1 MPKDKNQGTFQ
12 RYETKYL
19 LNQPQYLLLMKQL
32 KDRIYPDEFCES
44 TICNIYYDTPD
55 FQLIRASLD
64 KPVYKEKLRLRSYGV
79 PTPDSKVFLEIK
91 KKYHGIVYKR
101 RVPMTLL
108 EAEQYLTGIARP
120 KTDCQILREIDWFRK
135 FYGDL
140 EPAVCLCYD
149 REAYVDRNNSNLR
162 YTVDTNIRWRR
173 DQIDLQSGDGGAPLL
188 DEGQHLLELK
198 VPDSMPLWLVQLLES
213 LDIHQTSFSKYGAIY
228 QTNLAGSIAGKGRG
242 ICA

>member
-1 MPKDKNQGTFQ
+1 MPKDKNQGIFQ

-32 KDRIYPDEFCES
+32 RDRIYPDEFCKS

-55 FQLIRASLD
+55 FQLIRASLE

-79 PTPDSKVFLEIK
+79 PAPDGKVFLEIK
-91 KKYHGIVYKR
+91 KKYRGIVYKR
-101 RVPMTLL
+101 RVPMTLQ
-108 EAEQYLTGIARP
+108 EAERYLAGIARP
-120 KTDCQILREIDWFRK
+120 ETDCQILREIDWFRK

-149 REAYVDRNNSNLR
+149 REAYVDRNNPSLR

-173 DQIDLQSGDGGAPLL
+173 DQMDLQSGDGGALLL
-188 DEGQHLLELK
+188 DEEQHLLELK
-198 VPDSMPLWLVQLLES
+198 VPGSMPLWLVQLLES
-213 LDIHQTSFSKYGAIY
+213 LDIRQTSFSKYGAVY
-228 QTNLAGSIAGKGRG
+228 QTSLSGSITGKGRG
-242 ICA
+242 NCA